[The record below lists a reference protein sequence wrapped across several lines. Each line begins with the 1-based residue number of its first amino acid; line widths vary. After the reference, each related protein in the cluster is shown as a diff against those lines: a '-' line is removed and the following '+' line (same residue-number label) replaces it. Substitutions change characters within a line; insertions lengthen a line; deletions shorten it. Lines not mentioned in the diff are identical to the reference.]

1 MSEIALSNFLFYF
14 TSHFISQN
22 CKLSTL
28 EFEIISAKGKKS
40 SGANSA
46 SAERGIVSTSTPSPP
61 PSTGVGSGSG
71 GHEASTSN
79 EDYRVAFYGA
89 GRVRFLTLVL
99 IMLIVPINILQF
111 TFKCLSIN
119 ILLIP
124 TKYHKCDFLH
134 YFHLFICDK
143 IHGYGCLKF

>member
-99 IMLIVPINILQF
+99 IMLIVPINIYNLH
-111 TFKCLSIN
+111 LSVYQLIFYSLPQN
-119 ILLIP
+119 ITSAIF
-124 TKYHKCDFLH
+124 YIIFIFL
-134 YFHLFICDK
+134 FVIKSMDMVV
-143 IHGYGCLKF
+143 